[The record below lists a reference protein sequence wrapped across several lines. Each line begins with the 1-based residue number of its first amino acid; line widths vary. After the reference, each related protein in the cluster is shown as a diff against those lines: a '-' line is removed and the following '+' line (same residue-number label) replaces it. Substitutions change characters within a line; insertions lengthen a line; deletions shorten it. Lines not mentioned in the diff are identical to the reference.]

1 MRKVNLLSMLLAL
14 LLSLTFY
21 SCDYNV
27 DVVDPENIGKNFP
40 VIVNTLNTYTFTVD
54 ADNFSITRNESL
66 SFDSDSL
73 TITLVL
79 SSYSSG
85 SGTIQVKN
93 QLNEMIFSENLNSN
107 KVVTLPSVIGNI
119 PKSNSIT
126 ISNLKGKIS
135 FVLTKKK

>member
-1 MRKVNLLSMLLAL
+1 MRKVNLLSMFLVLF
-14 LLSLTFY
+14 LSLTFY

-27 DVVDPENIGKNFP
+27 DVADPESIGKNFP
-40 VIVNTLNTYTFTVD
+40 VIVNTVNTFTFTVD
-54 ADNFSITRNESL
+54 ADNFSITRNETL
-66 SFDSDSL
+66 FFDSDSL
-73 TITLVL
+73 TITLVV

-85 SGTIQVKN
+85 SGAIQIKN

>member
-1 MRKVNLLSMLLAL
+1 
-14 LLSLTFY
+14 
-21 SCDYNV
+21 
-27 DVVDPENIGKNFP
+27 
-40 VIVNTLNTYTFTVD
+40 VD
-54 ADNFSITRNESL
+54 ADNFSITRNETL
-66 SFDSDSL
+66 FFDSDSL
-73 TITLVL
+73 TITLVV

-85 SGTIQVKN
+85 SGAIQIKN